1 MKAMIEIIKLDVA
14 NVVTAS
20 PCGGEYT
27 PIIETPC
34 QLPGIDDMF

>member
-20 PCGGEYT
+20 PCGSKYIPEIDPGCFT
-27 PIIETPC
+27 PG
-34 QLPGIDDMF
+34 LDDIF

>member
-20 PCGGEYT
+20 PCGSKYVPEIK
-27 PIIETPC
+27 PPC
-34 QLPGIDDMF
+34 DFPGIDDTV